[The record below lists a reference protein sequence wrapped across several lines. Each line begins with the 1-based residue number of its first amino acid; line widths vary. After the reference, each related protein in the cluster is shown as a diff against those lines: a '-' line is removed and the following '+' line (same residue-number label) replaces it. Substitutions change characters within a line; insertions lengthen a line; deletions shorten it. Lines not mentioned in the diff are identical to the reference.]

1 MIDLYPKKCNLC
13 GSKVEYIENAKIY
26 GRSYGSGYCYHCTEC
41 GAYVGTHR
49 CRPKEAMGILADAE
63 MRKLKMECHAL
74 FDPMWGRGDGGRH
87 RKRRNRLYSLLA
99 GQMGIPVAEC
109 HFGYFD
115 MEQLQ
120 KAYEIL
126 SSGQLREAAG

>member
-13 GSKVEYIENAKIY
+13 GGRVEYIENAKIY
-26 GRSYGSGYCYHCTEC
+26 GRSYGSGYCYHCTGC

-49 CRPKEAMGILADAE
+49 PRPKQAMGILADVE

-74 FDPMWGRGDGGRH
+74 FDPMWRRGAGQH
-87 RKRRNRLYSLLA
+87 RKRRNRLYRLLA
-99 GQMGIPVAEC
+99 EKMEIPAAEC

-115 MEQLQ
+115 RDQLQ
-120 KAYEIL
+120 KAYKIL
-126 SSGQLREAAG
+126 SSGQLKEATG